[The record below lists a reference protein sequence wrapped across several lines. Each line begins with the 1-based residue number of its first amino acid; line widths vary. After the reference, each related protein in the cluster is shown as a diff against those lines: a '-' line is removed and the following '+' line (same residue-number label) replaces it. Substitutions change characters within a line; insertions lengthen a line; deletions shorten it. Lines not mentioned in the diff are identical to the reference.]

1 MLYLNKKHVLLVRNN
16 LAKIK
21 RILVSNYNMLL
32 QQYASNLDLDVSVIS
47 KPADG
52 DKQKTVI
59 NRKVQCVKKKLLIN
73 WLPICVMVLI

>member
-1 MLYLNKKHVLLVRNN
+1 MF
-16 LAKIK
+16 
-21 RILVSNYNMLL
+21 L
-32 QQYASNLDLDVSVIS
+32 QQYASNLDLDVYVIS